1 MAKKTTEI
9 SDADKIK
16 AAGKEIV
23 GKAVSGFSG
32 LNVKK
37 KIISVLM
44 GIMILCVINC
54 FFSGVSVME
63 NSKSAIHE
71 IEGLLYYVLAAIN
84 CCSAIILGVMLE
96 KE

>member
-1 MAKKTTEI
+1 MGKKAVEV

-16 AAGKEIV
+16 AVGKEMI

-32 LNVKK
+32 LNIKK

-54 FFSGVSVME
+54 FLSGVDVME